1 MKLHKLNHQP
11 KPRVSRKFQKI
22 LDMRVSECLKINSDS
37 FVSQVEV
44 YHWLQKNYGR
54 DYGRVKK
61 QVLDPALAFSLDL
74 LRKPIENPEE
84 LPEQKASKRRRL
96 KEGAYS
102 TVANETMRNLYKNLA
117 NEQIEKDKLKPKEY
131 KKVKPPVI
139 KGSLP
144 SPGANVNK
152 EKQNKS
158 NGKRNGVMGKA
169 LRNHFYKNPNEQP
182 QTQGEWVCTRPV
194 ERYSDVGGIEKKLQ
208 EVRELIEYPLSH
220 PEIYEHLGV
229 KPPRGVLL
237 HGPPGCGKTLLA
249 KAVAGELD
257 CSFIMISAP
266 EIVSGMSGQSEAR
279 IRSLFKEAVD
289 KSPCLVFIDEIDTI
303 SGKRERAKRQ
313 MEQRIVAQL
322 LTSMDELTS
331 NNASVMVLGAT
342 NRPDAIDSA
351 LRRAGRFDREI
362 CIGVPDSA
370 ARERILEVLTSKMR
384 LSGDFNISEIARKA
398 AGFVGAD
405 LSALTKEAAVIA
417 VNRVFRT
424 LFSEDTGNGNNTSI
438 NSGGSVVSNTKK
450 NSSRSNADEVQIDVV
465 GKTNSNLTERTL
477 VSNAL
482 KARTQ
487 PLTEEQLKPLKVEMR
502 DFLEAVKIVQPSA
515 QREGFATKP
524 DTTWNDVG
532 ALEDVREKL
541 TNSILMPIKRPEL
554 FKKLNVAVPCGV
566 LLHGPPGCGKT
577 LLAKAVASESG
588 ASFISIKG
596 PELLNKY
603 VGESERAV
611 RQVFLRARSSP
622 PCVIFFDELDA
633 LAPKRG
639 RSGDAGAVSERVV
652 NQLLTEMD
660 GLTNRGNIFVIAAT
674 NRVDIIDEA
683 MLRPGR
689 LDKVLHVPLPTRE
702 GIIKI
707 FKTHLRGAPLE
718 EGLTAEKIG
727 ADKRTVGF
735 SGADVASLVREAK
748 MAAVREVLETEASV
762 KKKGAIVDKE
772 SSKETEAKRDDM
784 TVCEKHF
791 EKAFEIVFPSVSK
804 KSKKKDEQ
812 DFWHTM
818 LAPPGGPSS
827 CRA

>member
-1 MKLHKLNHQP
+1 
-11 KPRVSRKFQKI
+11 
-22 LDMRVSECLKINSDS
+22 MRVSECLKINSES
-37 FVSQVEV
+37 WVSQDEV

-54 DYGRVKK
+54 DYARVKK
-61 QVLDPALAFSLDL
+61 QVLGPALSFSLSY
-74 LRKPIENPEE
+74 LRKPIGILEDQS
-84 LPEQKASKRRRL
+84 PEQSAKRRRL
-96 KEGAYS
+96 DEGVYS
-102 TVANETMRNLYKNLA
+102 TAANDTMRNLYKNIA
-117 NEQIEKDKLKPKEY
+117 NDQIEKDKLKPKEY
-131 KKVKPPVI
+131 KKVKPPME
-139 KGSLP
+139 KGSLQ
-144 SPGANVNK
+144 SPGEKVGKETRNK
-152 EKQNKS
+152 AGS
-158 NGKRNGVMGKA
+158 KRNGVIVNPA
-169 LRNHFYKNPNEQP
+169 LRNHFYTNASEQP
-182 QTQGEWVCTRPV
+182 QAKGEWLCTRPV

-257 CSFIMISAP
+257 VSFIMISAP
-266 EIVSGMSGQSEAR
+266 EIVSGMSGQSEAK
-279 IRSLFKEAVD
+279 IRSLFTEAVN

-303 SGKRERAKRQ
+303 SGKRERAQRQ

-370 ARERILEVLTSKMR
+370 ARERILEVMTSKMR
-384 LSGDFNISEIARKA
+384 LSGDFNVSEIAKKA

-417 VNRVFRT
+417 VNRVFRN
-424 LFSEDTGNGNNTSI
+424 LFSEEKSNKHYTNT
-438 NSGGSVVSNTKK
+438 NADGLAVSNDKN
-450 NSSRSNADEVQIDVV
+450 NSSSSNAVEGPNDVLD
-465 GKTNSNLTERTL
+465 KTNANLSERTL

-502 DFLEAVKIVQPSA
+502 DFLEALKVVQPSA

-554 FKKLNVAVPCGV
+554 FKKLNVSVPCGV

-639 RSGDAGAVSERVV
+639 RSGDSGAVSERVV

-660 GLTNRGNIFVIAAT
+660 GLTSRGNIFVIGAT

-702 GIIKI
+702 GIVKI

-718 EGLTAEKIG
+718 EGLKAEKIG
-727 ADKRTVGF
+727 ADKRTIGF

-748 MAAVREVLETEASV
+748 MAAVREVLEKEPSFKQEGTSA
-762 KKKGAIVDKE
+762 DKE
-772 SSKETEAKRDDM
+772 SSKASSEKEADNM
-784 TVCEKHF
+784 IVCERHF
-791 EKAFEIVFPSVSK
+791 EEAFKLVFPSVSK
-804 KSKKKDEQ
+804 KTKKKDEHA
-812 DFWHTM
+812 FWHTM
-818 LAPPGGPSS
+818 LTPPGGPSI

>member
-1 MKLHKLNHQP
+1 
-11 KPRVSRKFQKI
+11 VSRKFQKI
-22 LDMRVSECLKINSDS
+22 LDMRVSECLEINSDS
-37 FVSQVEV
+37 WISQDEV
-44 YHWLQKNYGR
+44 YNWLQKNYAR
-54 DYGRVKK
+54 DYARVKK
-61 QVLDPALAFSLDL
+61 QVLGPALAFSLSY
-74 LRKPIENPEE
+74 LRKPIGIVEVQSPEE
-84 LPEQKASKRRRL
+84 ASKRRRL
-96 KEGAYS
+96 NEGVYS
-102 TVANETMRNLYKNLA
+102 TAANDTMRNLYKTIA
-117 NEQIEKDKLKPKEY
+117 NDQIEKDKLKPKEY
-131 KKVKPPVI
+131 KKVKSPMG
-139 KGSLP
+139 KGSLQ
-144 SPGANVNK
+144 SPGEKVAKETRNK
-152 EKQNKS
+152 AGS
-158 NGKRNGVMGKA
+158 KRNGVLVNPA
-169 LRNHFYKNPNEQP
+169 LRNHLYTNANEQP
-182 QTQGEWVCTRPV
+182 QAKGEWLCTRPV

-257 CSFIMISAP
+257 VSFIMISAP
-266 EIVSGMSGQSEAR
+266 EIVSGMSGQSEAK
-279 IRSLFKEAVD
+279 IRSLFTEAVN

-303 SGKRERAKRQ
+303 SGKRERAQRQ

-370 ARERILEVLTSKMR
+370 ARERILEVMTSKMR
-384 LSGDFNISEIARKA
+384 LSGDFNVSEIAKKA

-417 VNRVFRT
+417 VNRVFRN
-424 LFSEDTGNGNNTSI
+424 LFSEEKSNKHYTNT
-438 NSGGSVVSNTKK
+438 NADGLAVSNDKN
-450 NSSRSNADEVQIDVV
+450 NSSSSNAVEGPNDVLD
-465 GKTNSNLTERTL
+465 KTNANLSERTL

-502 DFLEAVKIVQPSA
+502 DFLEALKVVQPSA

-554 FKKLNVAVPCGV
+554 FKKLNVSVPCGV

-639 RSGDAGAVSERVV
+639 RSGDSGAVSERVV

-660 GLTNRGNIFVIAAT
+660 GLTSRGNIFVIGAT

-702 GIIKI
+702 GIVKI

-718 EGLTAEKIG
+718 EGLKAEKIG
-727 ADKRTVGF
+727 ADKRTIGF

-748 MAAVREVLETEASV
+748 MAAVREVLEKEPSFKQEGTSA
-762 KKKGAIVDKE
+762 DKE
-772 SSKETEAKRDDM
+772 SSKASSEKEADNM
-784 TVCEKHF
+784 IVCERHF
-791 EKAFEIVFPSVSK
+791 EEAFKLVFPSVSK
-804 KSKKKDEQ
+804 KTKKKDEHA
-812 DFWHTM
+812 FWHTM
-818 LAPPGGPSS
+818 LTPPGGPSI

>member
-1 MKLHKLNHQP
+1 MLLKPKLKP
-11 KPRVSRKFQKI
+11 KAKPTVGRKFQKI

-37 FVSQVEV
+37 FISFNEV
-44 YHWLQKNYGR
+44 YQWLQKNYGR
-54 DYGRVKK
+54 DYARIRK
-61 QVLDPALAFSLDL
+61 QVLGPALEVSLDL
-74 LRKPIENPEE
+74 LRKPIGSAQADSDTDDDD
-84 LPEQKASKRRRL
+84 EQSFKRRRL
-96 KEGAYS
+96 DEGVYS
-102 TVANETMRNLYKNLA
+102 SAANDTMRNLYKKMA

-131 KKVKPPVI
+131 KQVKPPAE
-139 KGSLP
+139 KGTVRITKDDLKKETRS
-144 SPGANVNK
+144 ANRSGNFG
-152 EKQNKS
+152 NI
-158 NGKRNGVMGKA
+158 GKA
-169 LRNHFYKNPNEQP
+169 MRNHFYKNASDPSQKKR
-182 QTQGEWVCTRPV
+182 EWLCTRPT

-229 KPPRGVLL
+229 TPPRGVLL

-249 KAVAGELD
+249 KAVAGELG

-266 EIVSGMSGQSEAR
+266 EIVSGMSGQSEAK
-279 IRSLFKEAVD
+279 IRSLFTQAVE

-303 SGKRERAKRQ
+303 SGKREKAKRQ

-362 CIGVPDSA
+362 CIGVPDTA
-370 ARERILEVLTSKMR
+370 ARERILKVLTSKMK
-384 LSGDFNISEIARKA
+384 LSTDFSIPEIAKKA

-417 VNRVFRT
+417 VNRVFRN
-424 LFSEDTGNGNNTSI
+424 LFSEETSKNNT
-438 NSGGSVVSNTKK
+438 NGLVGSNNNKY
-450 NSSRSNADEVQIDVV
+450 SSRSSAAEGCN
-465 GKTNSNLTERTL
+465 KTSANLSERTL

-482 KARTQ
+482 KARAQ
-487 PLTEEQLKPLKVEMR
+487 PLTAEQLKPLKVEMK
-502 DFLEAVKIVQPSA
+502 DFLEALKVVQPSA

-554 FKKLNVAVPCGV
+554 FKELKVSVPCGV

-727 ADKRTVGF
+727 GDKRTVGF

-748 MAAVREVLETEASV
+748 MEAVREVLESEASS
-762 KKKGAIVDKE
+762 KEKRSSENKE
-772 SSKETEAKRDDM
+772 SSKETNHKEEQRNNM
-784 TVCEKHF
+784 IVCEKHF
-791 EKAFEIVFPSVSK
+791 EKAFKVVFPSVTK
-804 KSKKKDEQ
+804 KSKKKD
-812 DFWHTM
+812 DHAFWHSM
-818 LAPPGGPSS
+818 LTSPGGPSGS
-827 CRA
+827 RA